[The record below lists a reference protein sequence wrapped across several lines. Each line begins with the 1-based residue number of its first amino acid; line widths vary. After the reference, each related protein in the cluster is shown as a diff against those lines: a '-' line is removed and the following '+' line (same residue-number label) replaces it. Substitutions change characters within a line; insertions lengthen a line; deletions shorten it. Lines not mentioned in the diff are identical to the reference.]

1 MEAVVHSVQPD
12 SLAEMA
18 DLVAGDKVLAVN
30 GRTDLEDLFDWQFE
44 LADAEAVELHVLRA
58 ASGDEEILEFEFDS
72 DSLEDE
78 DPETAVGIVFQSP
91 LFGPIKTCNNAC
103 PFCFI
108 DQQPEGLRSSLYVKD
123 DDWRLS
129 HFNQTYVTLT
139 NLTER
144 DRSRMAT
151 IRPGPL
157 YVSVHSTVPEVR
169 IKMLKNP
176 KFAGKIM
183 DELRWL
189 QSLGIPFHAQVVL
202 CPGIN
207 DGAAL
212 DQTLADLHSLAPECL
227 SVAVIPVGLTQY
239 REGLDPLESVDSAV
253 ATTVVNQ
260 VEAFWAKNTGAQ
272 DQIFLSDEFYHKAG
286 RPLPS
291 YEAYGEFSVLEDG
304 VGTARSLIDSFFALE
319 SALPK
324 TIAPFQKV
332 LVLTGKLAAMTLDPI
347 LRRLNEID
355 GLYLDC
361 LPIESRFWGDAVDV
375 AGLVTGQDILDATKD
390 SDWAGY
396 DFAVIPSVMLKQDTG
411 LFLDGITT
419 AEVEA
424 QLGIPLRL
432 VADPYDAH
440 SFIETLRIPL
450 IKVP

>member
-1 MEAVVHSVQPD
+1 MAE
-12 SLAEMA
+12 LAS
-18 DLVAGDKVLAVN
+18 GDRIVAVN

-44 LADAEAVELHVLRA
+44 LAGSDAIELLIQRA
-58 ASGDEEILEFEFDS
+58 ATPEEQEIIEFEFDS
-72 DSLEDE
+72 DSLGAE
-78 DPETAVGIVFQSP
+78 DPEEAVGIVFKSP
-91 LFGPIKTCNNAC
+91 LFTPIKTCNNAC

-129 HFNQTYVTLT
+129 HFNQTYITLT
-139 NLTER
+139 NLTDR
-144 DRSRMAT
+144 DRSRMAA

-183 DELRWL
+183 DDLRWL

-212 DQTLADLHSLAPECL
+212 DQTLTDLHSLAPECL

-239 REGLDPLESVDSAV
+239 RDGLDPLESVDATV
-253 ATTVVNQ
+253 ASTVVNQ
-260 VEAFWAKNTGAQ
+260 VEGFWASHPGAQ
-272 DQIFLSDEFYHKAG
+272 EQIFVSDEFYHKAG
-286 RPLPS
+286 RPLPT

-304 VGTARSLIDSFFALE
+304 VGTARSLIDSFFELE
-319 SALPK
+319 SSLPK
-324 TIAPFQKV
+324 TIEPFQKV

-375 AGLVTGQDILDATKD
+375 AGLVTGQDILDATRI
-390 SDWAGY
+390 SRYRA
-396 DFAVIPSVMLKQDTG
+396 
-411 LFLDGITT
+411 LDAILAT
-419 AEVEA
+419 
-424 QLGIPLRL
+424 RM
-432 VADPYDAH
+432 H
-440 SFIETLRIPL
+440 
-450 IKVP
+450 

>member
-12 SLAEMA
+12 SLGAMAELA
-18 DLVAGDKVLAVN
+18 SGDRIVAVN

-44 LADAEAVELHVLRA
+44 LAGSDAIELLIQRA
-58 ASGDEEILEFEFDS
+58 ATPEEQEIIEFEFDS
-72 DSLEDE
+72 DSLGAE
-78 DPETAVGIVFQSP
+78 DPEEAVGIVFKSP
-91 LFGPIKTCNNAC
+91 LFTPIKTCNNAC

-129 HFNQTYVTLT
+129 HFNQTYITLT
-139 NLTER
+139 NLTDR
-144 DRSRMAT
+144 DRSRMAA

-183 DELRWL
+183 DDLRWL

-212 DQTLADLHSLAPECL
+212 DQTLTDLHSLAPECL

-239 REGLDPLESVDSAV
+239 RDGLDPLESVDATV
-253 ATTVVNQ
+253 ASTVVNQ
-260 VEAFWAKNTGAQ
+260 VEGFWASHPGAQ
-272 DQIFLSDEFYHKAG
+272 EQIFVSDEFYHKAG
-286 RPLPS
+286 RPLPT

-304 VGTARSLIDSFFALE
+304 VGTARSLIDSFFELE
-319 SALPK
+319 SSLPK
-324 TIAPFQKV
+324 TIEPFQKV

-375 AGLVTGQDILDATKD
+375 AGLVTGQDILDATRI
-390 SDWAGY
+390 SRYRA
-396 DFAVIPSVMLKQDTG
+396 
-411 LFLDGITT
+411 LDAILAT
-419 AEVEA
+419 
-424 QLGIPLRL
+424 RM
-432 VADPYDAH
+432 H
-440 SFIETLRIPL
+440 
-450 IKVP
+450 